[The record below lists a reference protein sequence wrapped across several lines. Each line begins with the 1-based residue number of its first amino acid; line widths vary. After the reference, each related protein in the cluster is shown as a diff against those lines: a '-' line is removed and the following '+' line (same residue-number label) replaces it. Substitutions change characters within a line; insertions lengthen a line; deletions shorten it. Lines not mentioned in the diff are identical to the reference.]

1 MKVAPQYPSRAQS
14 RGIEGWCIIEFT
26 VTRNGTTA
34 NGKVVE
40 CTSSLFANA
49 SLKAA
54 AKFKYKPRVINGT
67 PIDVPGV
74 QHKISYELEK

>member
-1 MKVAPQYPSRAQS
+1 MKIKSVLIVGGGTS
-14 RGIEGWCIIEFT
+14 GWM
-26 VTRNGTTA
+26 TA
-34 NGKVVE
+34 NGKVIE

-54 AKFKYKPRVINGT
+54 SKFKYKPRVINGT

-74 QHKISYELEK
+74 QHKITFELEK